1 MLAART
7 SNVERS
13 ARTRGSKVALHE
25 LGLAPLL
32 ALACAST
39 AHAQTAPEAA
49 TVPSAHA
56 PAPVAAAAR
65 AQRHLL
71 ARLEF
76 PTANGGEAKPAALLA
91 GDFDGDGRD
100 ELLATTRGP
109 GSLQLWSGLSSAL
122 APFPEPR
129 VLAIGDYALGPV
141 WFGGA
146 RPDRTSPS
154 KHVVVAPRA
163 QPPEILEIDPK
174 LLSSGAGDPIVR
186 RIPLARRPR
195 ALTTGDLF
203 ADRKPEIVVATI
215 DDELLVYG
223 AGAEPTRIVCGEQ
236 LPTCLRVL
244 EDGSGI
250 VAGFQ
255 GSRRIVLWNAA
266 RGANGALTFARGPMA
281 TLPGLPRDMDEFDV
295 DSDGDTEL
303 VVVGGD
309 EYWWIFGLGHPGG
322 VAAGLRAEPET
333 TTTGAIP
340 IDIEHRALG
349 VDQGSELCVLALG
362 GLNYNLYHAAP
373 EGRSA
378 TGTWYAGQ
386 SPVDAAYGDFDGD
399 GAADIAFANS
409 DATRVSVVF
418 GDGTGGYVNAPF
430 ANTGRTPHSLA
441 AGDLDGDGFR
451 ELLVLNA
458 ADGTLSIA
466 RNKNGVL
473 QHARGKVLA
482 RSADSLQVADL
493 DGEPGLE
500 AAFITLGETTS
511 ALTVL
516 FGTDGNLFER
526 ANFPPVPIGVSQG
539 DLLLVDVDSDGKVDA
554 IATDPKQNRVVWL
567 RNETEKGGTLKLVAA
582 AGADAPAHPK
592 GLAILDAPSELAV
605 ALLGP
610 GARTGVAVLRLDR
623 DAQGAFAWNEISSVD
638 TIYPPLA
645 LAASDLNGDG
655 RRDLAILISERGAD
669 TKCFVVTA
677 LRREDGNW
685 DRLEPFPVGFRPYR
699 VVSGDIDGDG
709 RGEILVSAQNSHHV
723 ELWTSQA
730 PFDGKFLRTADLG
743 LHAGCLDVLLADLD
757 QDRALEIVVANGFS
771 NDVGVVKLR

>member
-7 SNVERS
+7 TASMES
-13 ARTRGSKVALHE
+13 ARTRGARRWSTGA
-25 LGLAPLL
+25 L
-32 ALACAST
+32 ALAFAPVL
-39 AHAQTAPEAA
+39 HAQ
-49 TVPSAHA
+49 A
-56 PAPVAAAAR
+56 PASAPAAR
-65 AQRHLL
+65 PTRHLL
-71 ARLEF
+71 TRLEF
-76 PTANGGEAKPAALLA
+76 PTANGGEAKPIALLA

-109 GSLQLWSGLSSAL
+109 GALQLWRGLSNEL

-129 VLAIGDYALGPV
+129 VLPIGDYALGPV
-141 WFGGA
+141 WYGGA
-146 RPDRTSPS
+146 RPDRPSPA

-163 QPPEILEIDPK
+163 QPPEVLEIDPARI
-174 LLSSGAGDPIVR
+174 LRGEDGAVLR

-195 ALTTGDLF
+195 ALTTGDFF
-203 ADRKPEIVVATI
+203 ADKKPEIVVATI
-215 DDELLVYG
+215 DDDLLVFG
-223 AGAEPTRIVCGEQ
+223 AQPEPLKFALGEP

-244 EDGSGI
+244 EDGSGV

-255 GSRRIVLWNAA
+255 GSRRIVLFTAG
-266 RGANGALTFARGPMA
+266 RMPSGTLTLSRGPMA
-281 TLPGLPRDMDEFDV
+281 TLSGLPRDLDEFDV

-309 EYWWIFGLGHPGG
+309 ESWWIFGLGHPGG
-322 VAAGLRAEPET
+322 IAAGLRAEPET
-333 TTTGAIP
+333 FTTGAIP
-340 IDIEHRALG
+340 IDLEHRELG
-349 VDQGSELCVLALG
+349 AERGSELCVLALG
-362 GLNYNLYHAAP
+362 GLDYNLYQAAP

-378 TGTWYAGQ
+378 TGAWYAGQ
-386 SPVDAAYGDFDGD
+386 SPVDATYGDFDGD
-399 GAADIAFANS
+399 GVADLAFANS

-418 GDGTGGYVNAPF
+418 GKQDGGYVNAPF

-441 AGDLDGDGFR
+441 AGDLDGDGFP

-466 RNKNGVL
+466 RNRQGVL

-482 RSADSLQVADL
+482 RSADALQLADL

-511 ALTVL
+511 SLTVL
-516 FGTDGNLFER
+516 FGSDGNLFER
-526 ANFPPVPIGVSQG
+526 ANCPPVPIGESQG
-539 DLLLVDVDSDGKVDA
+539 DLLLVDADSDGKIDA

-567 RNETEKGGTLKLVAA
+567 RNETEKGGALKLVANA
-582 AGADAPAHPK
+582 TALAPAHPK
-592 GLAILDAPSELAV
+592 GLAVLDAPSELAV
-605 ALLGP
+605 ALQGP
-610 GARTGVAVLRLDR
+610 GSRTGIAVLRLER

-638 TIYPPLA
+638 TIYPPLSI
-645 LAASDLNGDG
+645 AASDLNGDG

-685 DRLEPFPVGFRPYR
+685 DRLDPFPVGFRPYR

-723 ELWTSQA
+723 ELWTSTA
-730 PFDGKFLRTADLG
+730 PFAGKFVRTADLG

-757 QDRALEIVVANGFS
+757 KDGAPEIVVANGFS